1 MPDKRKFSIFI
12 SSTYEDLKEER
23 QALMGVALES
33 NFIPVGMEQ
42 FHAAP
47 ANQWDVITKMIDQC
61 DFYFLII
68 GGRYGSIDESVDKSY
83 TEKEYDYAKSKG
95 LKVLV
100 LVKKNDSI
108 TEDKKDSGDNK
119 YDKMQRLDQFRKRVQ
134 IDNNT
139 VAFFSDIS
147 SLKYEASQTF
157 KNAVEYAD
165 PSAGWVRYQEVLD
178 IINEKI
184 EQTDSRLSSDKISA
198 ITPEEIASL
207 FQVDGETLAIGN
219 TVPVVGIDDVGNIPV
234 DSAFLLVYAAAG
246 NGQILKI
253 EALGSYVHITAS
265 GKQFMSN
272 NSQRESARWE
282 EALDRLI
289 QWGWVKDAGTQ
300 GEVFKLTGT
309 GYNKADWLK
318 EQMGINTDNDPRDE
332 IKGFE

>member
-83 TEKEYDYAKSKG
+83 TEKEYEYAKSKG
-95 LKVLV
+95 LPVLV
-100 LVKKNDSI
+100 LVKKTESI
-108 TEDKKDSGDNK
+108 TENKKDSGADK
-119 YDKMQRLDQFRKRVQ
+119 YDKMKRLDQFRNRVQ
-134 IDNNT
+134 NDNNT
-139 VAFFSDIS
+139 VAFFSDIQS
-147 SLKYEASQTF
+147 MKYEASQTF

-165 PSAGWVRYQEVLD
+165 SSAGWVRYQEVLD
-178 IINEKI
+178 IINEKTA
-184 EQTDSRLSSDKISA
+184 QTDSSLSSGKISA
-198 ITPEEIASL
+198 ITPEEIDSL
-207 FQVDGETLAIGN
+207 FHVDGETLVLGSYNPAIR
-219 TVPVVGIDDVGNIPV
+219 IDDVGNIPV
-234 DSAFLLVYAAAG
+234 ESAFLLVYAAAG

-253 EALGSYVHITAS
+253 ETLGSHVHITAS
-265 GKQFMSN
+265 GRQLMAD
-272 NSQRESARWE
+272 NSQRESAKWE

-289 QWGWVKDAGTQ
+289 EWGWVKDVSYK

-318 EQMGINTDNDPRDE
+318 ERMEINTDNDPREE